1 LFFSLC
7 LAKQCCCRRSVQFKP
22 ENIMHLT
29 KLLVTSLVFAL
40 PPLAHSA
47 DAPGKNDHSSAGKTF
62 TDFLESEWNYEMEQN
77 PIQASFLGDRR
88 WNDRWG
94 DRSLEA
100 VRKREEHTIAALA
113 RLAKIDHAQLS
124 PADQLNYDLFK
135 KDLETDI
142 EGAKFRAYLMP
153 ITQRGGP
160 QTLDELGDRLRFE
173 TVKDYEDW
181 VARLRA
187 FPVLMEQD
195 IALMREGART
205 HVIWPK
211 VVLNRVPAQIDKQLV
226 SKPEESPFF
235 KPFKKFPAAIS
246 STDRERLTKAASEAI
261 ASGILPSFQKL
272 KKYFVDEYLPAAF
285 DQVGVWQ
292 MPQGA
297 EFYAYLARRHTTTA
311 LTPQQIHEKGLSEVA
326 RIHAEMQAIVDKVG
340 FKGTLPEFF
349 TKLRTDPQ
357 FFYKT
362 PEELLEAYR
371 ALAKRIDPN
380 LVKVFKTLPR
390 TPYGVTAIPDNIA
403 PDTTTAY
410 YSQPAADGSRA
421 GTYFVNLYK
430 PETRPKW
437 EMMALSLHESVPG
450 HHLQIA
456 LAQELGDI
464 PKFRR
469 YGGYTAYVEGWGLYA
484 ESLGEEMGLYDD
496 PYSKFGQ
503 LTYEMWRAVRLVVD
517 TGMHQMKWDRQ
528 RAINFFMENA
538 PKSEN
543 DIVNEIDRYI
553 SMPGQALAY
562 KIGELK
568 IKELRDRARRE
579 IGESFDVREF
589 HDAVL
594 LSGAVPLDVLE
605 RNINSWTATKKAASK
620 QKPNTP

>member
-1 LFFSLC
+1 FDR
-7 LAKQCCCRRSVQFKP
+7 AK
-22 ENIMHLT
+22 L
-29 KLLVTSLVFAL
+29 
-40 PPLAHSA
+40 SA
-47 DAPGKNDHSSAGKTF
+47 T
-62 TDFLESEWNYEMEQN
+62 
-77 PIQASFLGDRR
+77 
-88 WNDRWG
+88 
-94 DRSLEA
+94 
-100 VRKREEHTIAALA
+100 
-113 RLAKIDHAQLS
+113 
-124 PADQLNYDLFK
+124 DQLNYDLFQ

-142 EGAKFRAYLMP
+142 EGAKFRTYLMP
-153 ITQRGGP
+153 ITQRGGL
-160 QTLDELGDRLRFE
+160 QTLDELGERLRFE
-173 TVKDYEDW
+173 TVKDFEDW
-181 VARLRA
+181 IARLRA
-187 FPVLMEQD
+187 FPVLMDQS
-195 IALMREGART
+195 IALMQEGAREK
-205 HVIWPK
+205 VIWPK
-211 VVLNRVPAQIDKQLV
+211 IVLERVPAQIDKQLV

-235 KPFKKFPAAIS
+235 KPFTKFPDAIS
-246 STDRERLTKAASEAI
+246 AADRERLSKAAQEAI
-261 ASGILPSFQKL
+261 TAGVLPSFEKL
-272 KKYFVDEYLPAAF
+272 KKYFVEEYLPAAPE
-285 DQVGVWQ
+285 QIGVWQ

-297 EFYAYLARRHTTTA
+297 EFYAHLTRRFTTTD
-311 LTPQQIHEKGLSEVA
+311 LTPQQIHDKGLSEVA
-326 RIHAEMQAIVDKVG
+326 RIKGEMEGIREKVG
-340 FKGTLPEFF
+340 FNGTLPEFF

-371 ALAKRIDPN
+371 AMSKRIDPN

-390 TPYGVTAIPDNIA
+390 MPYGVTPIPDKIA

-410 YSQPAADGSRA
+410 YNQPAADGSRA
-421 GTYFVNLYK
+421 GVYFVNLYK

-437 EMMALSLHESVPG
+437 EMMALSLHEAVPG

-469 YGGYTAYVEGWGLYA
+469 YGGFTAYVEGWGLYA
-484 ESLGEEMGLYDD
+484 ESLGQDMGLYDD

-528 RAINFFMENA
+528 RAIDFFMENA
-538 PKSEN
+538 PKAEN

-568 IKELRDRARRE
+568 LKELRERARQQ
-579 IGESFDVREF
+579 IGEGFDVREF

-605 RNINSWTATKKAASK
+605 RNVKTWLATKKGAASK
-620 QKPNTP
+620 SPAAKKP

>member
-1 LFFSLC
+1 MRLTTLLITTFIVALLQPPPS
-7 LAKQCCCRRSVQFKP
+7 APAQEKNGRS
-22 ENIMHLT
+22 
-29 KLLVTSLVFAL
+29 
-40 PPLAHSA
+40 
-47 DAPGKNDHSSAGKTF
+47 DAGKTLN
-62 TDFLESEWNYEMEQN
+62 DFFESEWNYEMEQN
-77 PIQASFLGDRR
+77 PVRASFLGDRR

-94 DRSLEA
+94 DKSLEA
-100 VRKREEHTIAALA
+100 IRKSEEHTVDALA
-113 RLAKIDHAQLS
+113 RLTRIERAKLL

-135 KDLETDI
+135 KDLENDI
-142 EGAKFRAYLMP
+142 EEARFRPYLMP
-153 ITQRGGP
+153 INQRGGP
-160 QTLDELGDRLRFE
+160 QTLDELGERLRFE

-181 VARLRA
+181 VARLRS
-187 FPVLMEQD
+187 FPLLMEQN

-205 HVIWPK
+205 HVMWPK
-211 VVLNRVPAQIDKQLV
+211 IVLERVPAQIDKQLV

-235 KPFKKFPAAIS
+235 KPFTKFPEAIS
-246 STDRERLTKAASEAI
+246 AADRERLTKQASEAI
-261 ASGILPSFQKL
+261 ASGVLPSFQKL

-297 EFYAYLARRHTTTA
+297 EYYAFLTQRHTTTA

-326 RIHAEMQAIVDKVG
+326 RIRGEMQAILTKVG

-390 TPYGVTAIPDNIA
+390 CPYGVTPIPDKIA

-410 YSQPAADGSRA
+410 YNQPAADGSRA

-469 YGGYTAYVEGWGLYA
+469 YGGYTAFVEGWGLYA

-517 TGMHQMKWDRQ
+517 TGMHQMKWDRK
-528 RAINFFMENA
+528 RAIDFFMENA
-538 PKSEN
+538 PKAEN

-568 IKELRDRARRE
+568 IKELRDRARNE
-579 IGESFDVREF
+579 MGENFDIREF

-594 LSGAVPLDVLE
+594 LSGAVPLDILE
-605 RNINSWTATKKAASK
+605 RNITSWISTKKSAPTP
-620 QKPNTP
+620 KPTQ

>member
-1 LFFSLC
+1 MRFTRHFVS
-7 LAKQCCCRRSVQFKP
+7 P
-22 ENIMHLT
+22 
-29 KLLVTSLVFAL
+29 LLFAL
-40 PPLAHSA
+40 LQLSHSA
-47 DAPGKNDHSSAGKTF
+47 GAQSKNGHSDAGKTLN
-62 TDFLESEWNYEMEQN
+62 DFFESEWNYEMEQN
-77 PIQASFLGDRR
+77 PTRASSLGDRR

-100 VRKREEHTIAALA
+100 IQKREEHTTDALA
-113 RLAKIDHAQLS
+113 RLAKIDRAQLS
-124 PADQLNYDLFK
+124 PANQLNYDLFK

-142 EGAKFRAYLMP
+142 EGAKFRTYLTP
-153 ITQRGGP
+153 INQRGGP

-187 FPVLMEQD
+187 FPVLMEQE

-205 HVIWPK
+205 HVMWPK
-211 VVLNRVPAQIDKQLV
+211 IVLSRVPAQLDKQLV
-226 SKPEESPFF
+226 SKPEESPFY
-235 KPFKKFPAAIS
+235 KPLTKFPATIS
-246 STDRERLTKAASEAI
+246 SSDRERLTRAASEAI
-261 ASGILPSFQKL
+261 ASGVLPSFQKL
-272 KKYFVDEYLPAAF
+272 KKYFVDEYLSAAF

-297 EFYAYLARRHTTTA
+297 EFYAYLTRRHTTTA
-311 LTPQQIHEKGLSEVA
+311 LTPQQIHEKGLSEVT
-326 RIHAEMQAIVDKVG
+326 RIRGEMQAILEKVG

-390 TPYGVTAIPDNIA
+390 TPYGVTPIPDKIA

-410 YSQPAADGSRA
+410 YNQPAADGSRA
-421 GTYFVNLYK
+421 GLYFVNLYK

-469 YGGYTAYVEGWGLYA
+469 YGGYTAFVEGWGLYA
-484 ESLGEEMGLYDD
+484 ESLGQEMGLYDD

-579 IGESFDVREF
+579 IGEDFDIREF

-605 RNINSWTATKKAASK
+605 RNIDAWIAIKKAPSA
-620 QKPNTP
+620 QKSPAVKP

>member
-1 LFFSLC
+1 M
-7 LAKQCCCRRSVQFKP
+7 RP
-22 ENIMHLT
+22 T
-29 KLLVTSLVFAL
+29 KLLITPLVFAL
-40 PPLAHSA
+40 LHMSHSA
-47 DAPGKNDHSSAGKTF
+47 DAQSKSGPVNAGKTLN
-62 TDFLESEWNYEMEQN
+62 DFFESEWNYEMEQN
-77 PIQASFLGDRR
+77 PARASSMGDRR

-100 VRKREEHTIAALA
+100 TRQREEHTAAALV
-113 RLAKIDHAQLS
+113 RLAKIDRTQLS
-124 PADQLNYDLFK
+124 PADRLNYGLFK
-135 KDLETDI
+135 KDLEIDI
-142 EGAKFRAYLMP
+142 QGAKFRAYLMP
-153 ITQRGGP
+153 INQRGGP

-187 FPVLMEQD
+187 FPVLMEQE
-195 IALMREGART
+195 IALMREGVRS
-205 HVIWPK
+205 HVMWPK
-211 VVLNRVPAQIDKQLV
+211 IVLNRVPAQIDKQLV

-235 KPFKKFPAAIS
+235 KPLTKLPAAIS
-246 STDRERLTKAASEAI
+246 SADRERLTKAASEAI
-261 ASGILPSFQKL
+261 AAGVLPAFQKL

-292 MPQGA
+292 MPQGS
-297 EFYAYLARRHTTTA
+297 EFYAHLTRQHTTTT

-326 RIHAEMQAIVDKVG
+326 RIHGEMEAILAKVG

-390 TPYGVTAIPDNIA
+390 TPYGVTPIPDKIA

-410 YSQPAADGSRA
+410 YNQPAADGSRA
-421 GTYFVNLYK
+421 GLYFVNLYK

-469 YGGYTAYVEGWGLYA
+469 YGGYTAFVEGWGLYA

-496 PYSKFGQ
+496 PYAKFGQ

-528 RAINFFMENA
+528 RAINFFKENA

-568 IKELRDRARRE
+568 IKELRERARHE
-579 IGESFDVREF
+579 LGANFDIREF

-594 LSGAVPLDVLE
+594 LSGAVPLDILE
-605 RNINSWTATKKAASK
+605 GNIDAWIGTKKASSAAKSPVAS
-620 QKPNTP
+620 P